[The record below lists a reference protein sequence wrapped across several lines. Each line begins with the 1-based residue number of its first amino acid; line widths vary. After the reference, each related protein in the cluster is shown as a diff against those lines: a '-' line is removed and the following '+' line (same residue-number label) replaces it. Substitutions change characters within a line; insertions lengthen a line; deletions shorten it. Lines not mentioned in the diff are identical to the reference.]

1 MCVLIS
7 QISGLQ
13 CLHKMESIFNELC
26 SVIQINIYVQ
36 LMCLIECFSTLQYF
50 SSKEE
55 LVFRCTIVNE
65 VKLYLRVCFK
75 VSVCDS
81 HLFIHALIYCKII
94 FSLIIYP
101 IVPLLLWL
109 SASKD
114 ESHGSLLK
122 KLVCKQGDSADNKI
136 VGGRKTNF
144 LTCESEP

>member
-13 CLHKMESIFNELC
+13 CFHKMESIFSELC
-26 SVIQINIYVQ
+26 SVMQINIYVH
-36 LMCLIECFSTLQYF
+36 LMCLTECFSTLHYF
-50 SSKEE
+50 PSKEE

-65 VKLYLRVCFK
+65 VKLYLGVCFK

-94 FSLIIYP
+94 FCLILYP
-101 IVPLLLWL
+101 IFPLLLWL
-109 SASKD
+109 SASKE
-114 ESHGSLLK
+114 ESPGSLLK
-122 KLVCKQGDSADNKI
+122 KLVRKQGDSADNKM
-136 VGGRKTNF
+136 VGRRITNF